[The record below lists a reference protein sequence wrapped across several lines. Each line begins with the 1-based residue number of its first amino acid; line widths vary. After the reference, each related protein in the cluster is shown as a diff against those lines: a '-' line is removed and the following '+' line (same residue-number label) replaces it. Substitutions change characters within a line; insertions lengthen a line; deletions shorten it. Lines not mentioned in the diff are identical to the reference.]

1 MTNAPEGGGGEAAVL
16 VEHRGDVMVITINRP
31 EARNAVNAAVSIG
44 VGDALEQAQNDAG
57 VRAVVITGAGD
68 KSFCAGADLK
78 AISRRENLY
87 HPDHAEWGFA
97 GYVHH
102 FIDKPTIAAVNGT
115 ALGGGTELAL
125 ASDLVVAGERAEF
138 GLPEVKRGLIAAAGG
153 VFRIVHQLPRKVALE
168 LLLTGEP
175 ITASDALGWGLINQV
190 VADGSVLDAAL
201 AFAARVTVNAP
212 LSVQASKRIAYGVD
226 DGLIV
231 DEEPGWERT
240 VREMRTL
247 IRSEDAK
254 EGPLAFAEKREPVWK
269 AR

>member
-1 MTNAPEGGGGEAAVL
+1 VTDADGAAPAVL
-16 VEHRGDVMVITINRP
+16 VERHGTVMVITINRP
-31 EARNAVNAAVSIG
+31 EARNAINAAVSIG
-44 VGDALEQAQNDAG
+44 VGDALEEAQHDPD
-57 VRAVVITGAGD
+57 VRVVVLTGAGD

-78 AISRRENLY
+78 AIARRENLY
-87 HPDHAEWGFA
+87 HPDHADWGFA
-97 GYVHH
+97 GYVQH

-125 ASDLVVAGERAEF
+125 ASDLVVALESAKF

-153 VFRIVHQLPRKVALE
+153 VFRIVDQLPRKVAME

-175 ITASDALGWGLINQV
+175 MTASDAWEWGLVNQV
-190 VADGSVLDAAL
+190 VKEGSVLDAAL
-201 AFAARVTVNAP
+201 ALAARITVNAP
-212 LSVQASKRIAYGVD
+212 LSVQASKRIAAGVD
-226 DGLIV
+226 NGVITG
-231 DEEPGWERT
+231 DEVGWERT
-240 VREMRTL
+240 VNEMRTL

>member
-1 MTNAPEGGGGEAAVL
+1 MTDVATDQPAVL
-16 VEHRGDVMVITINRP
+16 VERRGNVMVITINRP
-31 EARNAVNAAVSIG
+31 EARNAVNGAVSIG
-44 VGDALEQAQNDAG
+44 VGDALDEAQHDPD

-87 HPDHAEWGFA
+87 HPDHGDWGFA

-102 FIDKPTIAAVNGT
+102 FIDKPTIAAVNG
-115 ALGGGTELAL
+115 AAFGGGTELAL
-125 ASDLVVAGERAEF
+125 ASDLVVADERAKF

-153 VFRIVHQLPRKVALE
+153 VFRIVQQLPRKVGME

-175 ITASDALGWGLINQV
+175 ISASDALEWGLINQV
-190 VADGSVLDAAL
+190 VKEGSALDAAL
-201 AFAARVTVNAP
+201 ALAARVTVNAP

-226 DGLIV
+226 DGVIT
-231 DEEPGWERT
+231 DEETGWART
-240 VREMRTL
+240 MDEMRVL
-247 IRSEDAK
+247 IRSEDAR

>member
-1 MTNAPEGGGGEAAVL
+1 VTEAVVAAPAVL
-16 VEHRGDVMVITINRP
+16 VEHRGNVMVITINRP
-31 EARNAVNAAVSIG
+31 EARNAINAAVSIG
-44 VGDALEQAQNDAG
+44 VGDALEEAQHDPD
-57 VRAVVITGAGD
+57 VRAVVITGSGD

-78 AISRRENLY
+78 AIARRENLY
-87 HPDHAEWGFA
+87 HPDHGEWGFA
-97 GYVHH
+97 GYVQH

-125 ASDLVVAGERAEF
+125 ASDLVVAHQLARF

-153 VFRIVHQLPRKVALE
+153 VFRIVDQLPRKVAME

-175 ITASDALGWGLINQV
+175 LTASDAWEWGLVNQV
-190 VADGSVLDAAL
+190 VKEGTVLDAAL
-201 AFAARVTVNAP
+201 ALAARITVNAP

-226 DGLIV
+226 NGVITG
-231 DEEPGWERT
+231 DEAGWERT
-240 VREMRTL
+240 VTEMRTL
-247 IRSEDAK
+247 IKSEDAT

>member
-1 MTNAPEGGGGEAAVL
+1 VTDPGTQPAVL
-16 VEHRGDVMVITINRP
+16 VGRSGDVLIITINRP
-31 EARNAVNAAVSIG
+31 EARNAINAAVSIG
-44 VGDALEQAQNDAG
+44 VGEALEEAQNDPA
-57 VRAVVITGAGD
+57 VRAVVITGAGE

-78 AISRRENLY
+78 AISRRENIY

-125 ASDLVVAGERAEF
+125 ASDLVVADELAKF

-153 VFRIVHQLPRKVALE
+153 VFRIMDQLPRKVAME

-175 ITASDALGWGLINQV
+175 LTASDAWEWGLVNQV
-190 VADGSVLDAAL
+190 VKEGSVLDAAL
-201 AFAARVTVNAP
+201 ALAARVTVNAP
-212 LSVQASKRIAYGVD
+212 LSVQASKRVAYGVD
-226 DGLIV
+226 DGVIV
-231 DEEPGWERT
+231 GDEPGWDRT
-240 VREMRTL
+240 TREMQTL

-254 EGPLAFAEKREPVWK
+254 EGPLAFAEKREPVWQ